1 MLQMLIQGWL
11 IGKLMKLP
19 MWLLIIIG
27 AIFIFRRVMS
37 GSESTG
43 TGSIEPV
50 EPVSQLQY

>member
-1 MLQMLIQGWL
+1 MLVQGWL

-50 EPVSQLQY
+50 EPVSQLEY